1 MPIPLIFRKLKP
13 ALHESVMIQ
22 QCLAG
27 EKDKGYPPEQRVLEV
42 DVPDNGGCLFYAVI
56 FGYLLPVLNEEAFG
70 ERYRA
75 LFGEDKDKQPCTS
88 HELQNLLR
96 RYNGDPQF
104 IRDQIILEQAINL
117 SLRARVVEYMKK
129 ENFDVLP
136 EIAADEANAARI
148 DNDIQAS
155 KATARTATENNIK
168 ILHQEIDSI
177 NLLKE
182 EPNLSSKDLARL
194 NKESKELEDELA
206 AQLKALNHKN
216 EEKPSSSLNLTP
228 EEKKEN
234 YYKEMQILK
243 TEGGE
248 NELIALSKMLNAKIV
263 IYKPDQKGMNPFT
276 VYGKDNRN
284 SIYLA
289 HVNINQQY
297 AQVDQN
303 HYHFLVTPESFY
315 PNLYSAQQERKSR
328 DRQRFALLAV
338 VSSIVLP
345 IISLVFLLPLWSRL
359 KKNEMKN
366 EKLKLLDT
374 TEDVIKQVK
383 ERRNAWKAHILKRE
397 DNLHLG
403 EANPHRKVEFS
414 PAEANIP
421 ANPQQKLFIVDEKK
435 YERFTLFRDTPLET
449 LQSDNTLEEK
459 HRTSK
464 KESTTILNEFKR
476 PQ

>member
-13 ALHESVMIQ
+13 ALHESVKIQ
-22 QCLAG
+22 SLPVA
-27 EKDKGYPPEQRVLEV
+27 DHLPPKIAVHFPAPKQAVLEV
-42 DVPDNGGCLFYAVI
+42 DVPGNGGCLFYAVI
-56 FGYLLPVLNEEAFG
+56 FGYLLPVAHDTTYEAFK
-70 ERYRA
+70 ERYRS
-75 LFGEDKDKQPCTS
+75 LFGEEEQLFTP
-88 HELQNLLR
+88 QALR
-96 RYNGDPQF
+96 EFLRGYNGDPRF
-104 IRDQIILEQAINL
+104 ILDNIILKRSVNE
-117 SLRARVVEYMKK
+117 SLRARVVKHMQEK
-129 ENFDVLP
+129 NFDIFK
-136 EIAADEANAARI
+136 EIVADEANAASEAI
-148 DNDIQAS
+148 KDQAS
-155 KATARTATENNIK
+155 VTEARNTTADNIQVLEEKKATLMFMKNQGYRTAKEVDK
-168 ILHQEIDSI
+168 EVLEID
-177 NLLKE
+177 
-182 EPNLSSKDLARL
+182 
-194 NKESKELEDELA
+194 KELS
-206 AQLKALNHKN
+206 AQNEALNHKKEEQSSRNLSPAEKEKQYYEDMQKVETFGGNN
-216 EEKPSSSLNLTP
+216 EIIN
-228 EEKKEN
+228 
-234 YYKEMQILK
+234 
-243 TEGGE
+243 
-248 NELIALSKMLNAKIV
+248 LSKMLKVKIV
-263 IYKPDQKGMNPFT
+263 IYKLNEDGGLNPFK
-276 VYGKDNRN
+276 VYGKKNLD
-284 SIYLA
+284 SIYLV
-289 HVNINQQY
+289 HVNE
-297 AQVDQN
+297 D
-303 HYHFLVTPESFY
+303 HYHYLVTPESFY

-403 EANPHRKVEFS
+403 EANPHRKVERL
-414 PAEANIP
+414 PAEANLP
-421 ANPQQKLFIVDEKK
+421 ANPQQKQFIVDEKK